1 MLYLASKVSSA
12 RFSWRQRLS
21 VPRPFIMMTREEMPL
36 RYPTRAPRWRGKP
49 KSRVMRLWTPPMPP
63 VPPQE
68 SCVERCVRR
77 CRWCEGQG
85 AAHGLRKTVILAGTS
100 PKVGGLKEQGGE
112 RHFLEARRRAT
123 GPGAFFLLFFIFRSV
138 FFRVL
143 FFLLHDRD
151 AFCLFNTHSHT
162 LTHAR
167 TTQTHTTNPPGQGL
181 LASYYEYF

>member
-1 MLYLASKVSSA
+1 
-12 RFSWRQRLS
+12 
-21 VPRPFIMMTREEMPL
+21 MPL
-36 RYPTRAPRWRGKP
+36 
-49 KSRVMRLWTPPMPP
+49 
-63 VPPQE
+63 
-68 SCVERCVRR
+68 
-77 CRWCEGQG
+77 
-85 AAHGLRKTVILAGTS
+85 GLG
-100 PKVGGLKEQGGE
+100 
-112 RHFLEARRRAT
+112 
-123 GPGAFFLLFFIFRSV
+123 LFFFSSLFFVRF